1 MIASRFTRRTLPVA
15 IAMLASLTGVA
26 RAGPSPASRV
36 PLHRGQ
42 YVMGTVLEA
51 AIDAPDRTRGD
62 KLLDALFASARRLDS
77 ILTSYDANSSLCRLN
92 RDAGGGPEAIDPT
105 LADALRSSKRWS
117 RITGGTFDVTVG
129 PLVALWREAAHDGTA
144 PSSAAITHALA
155 IVGTD
160 KCLVDSADRA
170 QLMRRGMALDMGG
183 FGKGYA
189 LDAMAAQA
197 RGAGVQRALL
207 SFGQSSIVA
216 IGASARAPGW
226 RVLLH
231 DPAGGFAG
239 VITIRDRALSVSGS
253 FGQFVEIGG
262 RRYGHVIDPR
272 IGRPLMRDLEAC
284 VLAPSAAEAEALS
297 KALLILGS
305 ARGIAMLE
313 RLPDVEAILIEAGGA
328 TWTTSGW
335 NRASGFSPLN
345 ERSHASAD

>member
-1 MIASRFTRRTLPVA
+1 
-15 IAMLASLTGVA
+15 MLASLTGVA
-26 RAGPSPASRV
+26 HAGVSLTSDV
-36 PLHRGQ
+36 PLRRGQ

-62 KLLDALFASARRLDS
+62 KLLDTLFATARRLDS
-77 ILTSYDANSSLCRLN
+77 ILTSYDANSSLCRLS
-92 RDAGGGPEAIDPT
+92 RDAGGGPEAVDPM

-144 PSSAAITHALA
+144 PSSAAIAQALA
-155 IVGTD
+155 VVGID
-160 KCLVDSADRA
+160 KCIVDSGDRA

-197 RGAGVQRALL
+197 RAGGVQRALL
-207 SFGQSSIVA
+207 SFGQSSIIAFGAPAARIA
-216 IGASARAPGW
+216 IR
-226 RVLLH
+226 

-239 VITIRDRALSVSGS
+239 VITLHDRALSVSGS

-313 RLPDVEAILIEAGGA
+313 RLPDVEAILIEAGGP